1 MKILKK
7 MLLIHWHY
15 FIHET
20 IEFDFVNFLTGKNA
34 SGKSTIIDALQL
46 VLLADTA
53 GNSFNKAASGKNSR
67 TLRGYLLG
75 ELGDDEGSGFK
86 YLRNGNF
93 SSYVALEFYDDDK
106 DAWFT
111 AGCCFDVYSENDYP
125 RLFFRFNGRIPDH
138 AFLDKTQAGQ
148 RAMDSGAL
156 RSWLRGQYTQGSFF
170 TTDTNIRFEEDLCA
184 KLGALQ
190 VSRFTQLF
198 KRAVSF
204 NPDVDIQKFI
214 SEFVC
219 DTPQIVD
226 VSGLQENIR
235 SYTRLE
241 AEEAVLRERS
251 GELERIAAV
260 YESFDTQRKGEKLY
274 TYLIKKAEH
283 DIKQAAIQQQIADA
297 LRFVEN
303 IKRLTASIDESKKTL
318 EQTKEEREELHDRLM
333 NNETA
338 RVVEDLEKHIRI
350 RNEEIKGIKETFDRN
365 SRQFLDWLAQ
375 WKPALTAIGTLTR
388 FGTHGV
394 QEKEQTRFG
403 FDMNVFDPLLAS
415 LIGNLCEAASR
426 FASSL
431 EDFHPENPVALMSA
445 GENALKSRLRAA
457 DSLRIGASKLED
469 RLLEEKEKQER
480 QRRDLEAEERTL
492 KNGVYPFPAE
502 VLDLKEA
509 IAGRL
514 RLKNGNGGGS
524 GNGNNVF
531 VVAEVAEI
539 PEDRWRNVIE
549 GYLHTQKFYLVVPP
563 EHFSTALQVY
573 DAIKRKRAVYGTG
586 LVDIEKIGQLAPRAE
601 AGSLAKEIMTDNPF
615 VRLFLDY
622 TLGRVMK
629 CDKLS
634 ALRNFKTSV
643 TDEGMLYQNYT
654 ARAMNPVRWA
664 KPAIGQDAVRRRIL
678 AVRRE
683 LDRLAETLA
692 ALERVYRVVVP
703 LGGGPVEGGSLRGR
717 PCQGLVVPGEG
728 EADGLLEAAAATER
742 IPRLEEEIAVLRD
755 NLAAV
760 DRSEIEA
767 AQERIQTLKRAEERI
782 GGDLE
787 TARREQG
794 RDEGLLTQ
802 INEHTLPR
810 LKEELAVMEAH
821 IAEHYDADWIEATGE
836 PRYQKELTGRLGPDK
851 IYEAFQ
857 RELSRSKNAK
867 EKFWDELKES
877 RRIYNDRYKMGYDTG
892 AENNEVWENARRELG
907 ENKLPEY
914 RAKIEDARN
923 KAYEQFRED
932 FLSRLQNNIN
942 NAKQQIAA
950 LNAALSSSFFGDD
963 RYKFLIFPKP
973 EYKPYHDMIVDPML
987 MEGGYNLLSE
997 QFNAKYHVE
1006 IANLFTNITGG
1017 IDERQAEGR
1026 DDYEKRVQTFT
1037 DYRNYLSFDLEVT
1050 NSDGESQRLS
1060 RTMAKKSGGETQ
1072 TPFYIAV
1079 LASFTQ
1085 LYRVGRDR
1093 KAGTARLIVFD
1104 EAFSK
1109 MDSERITSSI
1119 ELLRA
1124 LKFQVILSAPSDK
1137 IGDITPLADRSLLVF
1152 RDKKRSSVV
1161 SFDKTKIDMDG
1172 PHAP

>member
-1 MKILKK
+1 MKMLKK
-7 MLLIHWHY
+7 LLLIHWHY
-15 FIHET
+15 FVHET

-75 ELGDDEGSGFK
+75 ELGDNEDSGFK

-93 SSYVALEFYDDDK
+93 SSYIALEFYDDDK

-125 RLFFRFNGRIPDH
+125 RLFFRFNGRIPEH
-138 AFLDKTQAGQ
+138 GFLDKTLTGQ
-148 RAMDSGAL
+148 RAIDSAAL
-156 RSWLRGQYTQGSFF
+156 RSWLREQYAQGTFM
-170 TTDTNIRFEEDLCA
+170 TTDTNIRFEEDLCG
-184 KLGALQ
+184 KLGGLQ

-219 DTPQIVD
+219 DTPQMVD

-251 GELERIAAV
+251 GELDRIAAV
-260 YESFDTQRKGEKLY
+260 YERFDTQRKGEMLY
-274 TYLIKKAEH
+274 AYLIEKAER
-283 DIKQAAIQQQIADA
+283 DIKRAAIEQQEAEA
-297 LRFVEN
+297 LRLAEN
-303 IKRLTASIDESKKTL
+303 VKRLAALIDELKKTF
-318 EQTKEEREELHDRLM
+318 QKTKDEREELHDRLM

-338 RVVEDLEKHIRI
+338 RVVEHLEKQIRGKD
-350 RNEEIKGIKETFDRN
+350 EEIKGIREAFDAA
-365 SRQFLDWLAQ
+365 SRRFSEPIAQ
-375 WKPALTAIGTLTR
+375 WKAALAAIGAWT
-388 FGTHGV
+388 
-394 QEKEQTRFG
+394 KERAQLDR
-403 FDMNVFDPLLAS
+403 DVFDPFLAP
-415 LIGNLCEAASR
+415 LIENLCEEASR
-426 FASSL
+426 FALSL
-431 EDFHPENPVALMSA
+431 EDVHPEDPKALVSA

-457 DSLRIGASKLED
+457 DSLRINASKLED
-469 RLLEEKEKQER
+469 RLLEEKRKLER
-480 QRRDLEAEERTL
+480 QRLDLETEERAL
-492 KNGVYPFPAE
+492 KSGVYPFPSE
-502 VLDLKEA
+502 VLDLKAA

-514 RLKNGNGGGS
+514 RLKNADGNGINAGEQS
-524 GNGNNVF
+524 NETRVF

-563 EHFSTALQVY
+563 EHFNTALHVY
-573 DAIKRKRAVYGTG
+573 DAVKRKRAVYGTG
-586 LVDIEKIGQLAPRAE
+586 LVDIEKIAQLAPRAE
-601 AGSLAKEIMTDNPF
+601 AGSLAEEIKTNTPF

-634 ALRNFKTSV
+634 ALRKFKTSV

-683 LDRLAETLA
+683 RERLDETLA
-692 ALERVYRVVVP
+692 ALERVSKAVVP
-703 LGGGPVEGGSLRGR
+703 LGGGSAGGGPLRG
-717 PCQGLVVPGEG
+717 LAVPGEG
-728 EADGLLEAAAATER
+728 EADGLLDAAAAMER
-742 IPRLEEEIAVLRD
+742 IPRLEEEIAGLRE

-767 AQERIQTLKRAEERI
+767 ARERIQTLDRAMSR
-782 GGDLE
+782 LE
-787 TARREQG
+787 NDSGTANREQG
-794 RDEGLLTQ
+794 RDEGLLMQ
-802 INEHTLPR
+802 INEHTLP
-810 LKEELAVMEAH
+810 ELNRKLANMEAH
-821 IAEHYDADWIEATGE
+821 ITENYDAGWIETTGE
-836 PRYQKELTGRLGPDK
+836 PRYRKELADRLWPDK

-877 RRIYNDRYKMGYDTG
+877 RRVYNDRYKMGYDTN
-892 AENNEVWENARRELG
+892 AETNEVWENARRELG

-932 FLSRLQNNIN
+932 FLSRLQDNIN
-942 NAKQQIAA
+942 SAKQQIAA
-950 LNAALSSSFFGDD
+950 LNTALSSSSFGDD

-973 EYKPYHDMIVDPML
+973 ENKRYHDMIVDPML

-997 QFNAKYHVE
+997 QFNAKYHAE
-1006 IANLFTNITGG
+1006 IADLFTNITGG
-1017 IDERQAEGR
+1017 IDGGQAGSR
-1026 DDYEKRVQTFT
+1026 DDYERRVQTFT
-1037 DYRNYLSFDLEVT
+1037 DYRTYLSFDLEVT

-1085 LYRVGRDR
+1085 LYRIGRDR

-1124 LKFQVILSAPSDK
+1124 FKFQVILSAPSDK

-1152 RDKKRSSVV
+1152 RDKKRSSVI
-1161 SFDKTKIDMDG
+1161 SFDKTKMEE